1 LHGVATDRA
10 SRVPAFVDIRFV
22 RGQSAVERVG
32 RKELD
37 LRICK

>member
-10 SRVPAFVDIRFV
+10 SRVPAFVNIRFV
-22 RGQSAVERVG
+22 HGQSAVEPVEP
-32 RKELD
+32 KELD